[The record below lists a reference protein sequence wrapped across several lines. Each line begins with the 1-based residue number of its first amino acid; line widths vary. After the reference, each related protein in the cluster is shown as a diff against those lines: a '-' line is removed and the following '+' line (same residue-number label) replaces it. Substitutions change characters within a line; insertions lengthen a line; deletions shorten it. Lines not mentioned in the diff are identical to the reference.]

1 MKRHQLSG
9 HQKRQKKIKAI
20 ETEKRQIGS
29 LDNFFGKNNP
39 KNANIGVVDEDINI
53 REQPQAIPVESEQEI
68 ENQNVEAVVE
78 NDAKEVDAEID
89 IEEIRNNSIDY
100 DPGTWE
106 KIDQRLRDLLV
117 KKGPIRIVL
126 ENFPKDSSNR
136 HFSSMHYRR
145 VLPNGDIQDRKW
157 LVYSLSSNKVFCFCC
172 KLFKYGVA
180 KTKFVEDGIDDWH
193 NLTAKLKS
201 HESSN
206 DHLINMSA
214 WIELEVR
221 MEKNETIDKIEQDR
235 IKQEIERWKKV
246 LVRIIVVVKTLA
258 CNNLAFRGDEEKI
271 GKRKN
276 GLFCKFIE
284 MLAQFDPIM
293 EEHVRLVKEDV
304 LHTHYLSHKIQND
317 LIMALANEIKATIIK
332 KILEAR
338 YFSVILDCTPDKS
351 RVEQMSLVIRC
362 VDVSL
367 TPIKVEEFFIQ
378 FVIVNDTSG
387 FGLFSKLEE
396 VLRDL
401 GLDIDDVR
409 GQAYDNGEKM
419 KG

>member
-29 LDNFFGKNNP
+29 LDKFFGKNNP

-180 KTKFVEDGIDDWH
+180 KTKFVEDGIDD
-193 NLTAKLKS
+193 
-201 HESSN
+201 
-206 DHLINMSA
+206 
-214 WIELEVR
+214 
-221 MEKNETIDKIEQDR
+221 
-235 IKQEIERWKKV
+235 
-246 LVRIIVVVKTLA
+246 
-258 CNNLAFRGDEEKI
+258 
-271 GKRKN
+271 
-276 GLFCKFIE
+276 
-284 MLAQFDPIM
+284 
-293 EEHVRLVKEDV
+293 
-304 LHTHYLSHKIQND
+304 
-317 LIMALANEIKATIIK
+317 
-332 KILEAR
+332 
-338 YFSVILDCTPDKS
+338 
-351 RVEQMSLVIRC
+351 
-362 VDVSL
+362 
-367 TPIKVEEFFIQ
+367 
-378 FVIVNDTSG
+378 
-387 FGLFSKLEE
+387 
-396 VLRDL
+396 
-401 GLDIDDVR
+401 
-409 GQAYDNGEKM
+409 
-419 KG
+419 